1 MLGKYIG
8 GLMPMFKN
16 IAIISKIDDNSV
28 KDSLDTVINYL
39 DSKNIKYFLDD
50 NSSVLLKN
58 KESTNIETI
67 KNKCDIGFIIGGD
80 GTLLRSAQEL
90 AKANIPICGINRG
103 RLGFLV
109 DISPNHIEENLESIL
124 SDNYS
129 VDERISLIG
138 TVIRN
143 GKEISKNISFN
154 DVVIHSKDAVRMIE
168 MDTTLNG
175 EKLYTVNADGLV
187 VSTPT
192 GSTAYSLSCG
202 GPILEPTMEAL
213 VMVPICPHLLSN
225 RPIVI
230 DMNSIIEIKLS
241 DKSHTNAS
249 VTFDGQ
255 INVPIEANDTIRISK
270 GTVTLKL
277 IQPPGI
283 NFLSILREKLGWGYK
298 P

>member
-1 MLGKYIG
+1 
-8 GLMPMFKN
+8 MFKN
-16 IAIISKIDDNSV
+16 IAIISKNDDNSV

-39 DSKNIKYFLDD
+39 DNKKIKYFLDN
-50 NSSVLLKN
+50 NSSILLNN
-58 KESTNIETI
+58 KSSTNIDEM
-67 KNKCDIGFIIGGD
+67 KSKCDIAFIIGGD
-80 GTLLRSAQEL
+80 GTLLRSAQYL
-90 AKANIPICGINRG
+90 STANIPICGINRG

-109 DISPNHIEENLESIL
+109 DISPDRIEENLESIL

-143 GKEISKNISFN
+143 GQEISKNISFN

-168 MDTTLNG
+168 MDTVLDG
-175 EKLYTVNADGLV
+175 KKLYTVNADGLV

-202 GPILEPTMEAL
+202 GPILQPSMEAL
-213 VMVPICPHLLSN
+213 IMVPICPHLLSN

-230 DMNSIIEIKLS
+230 GMNSVIEIKLS

-255 INVPIEANDTIRISK
+255 INVPIEANDLIKITK
-270 GTVTLKL
+270 GEVTLKL

-283 NFLSILREKLGWGYK
+283 NFLSILREKLGWGFK

>member
-1 MLGKYIG
+1 
-8 GLMPMFKN
+8 MFKN
-16 IAIISKIDDNSV
+16 IAIISKNDDNSV
-28 KDSLDTVINYL
+28 KDSLDTVISYL
-39 DSKNIKYFLDD
+39 DSKKIKYFLDN
-50 NSSVLLKN
+50 NSSILLNN
-58 KESTNIETI
+58 KSSTNIDEM
-67 KNKCDIGFIIGGD
+67 KSKCDIAFIIGGD
-80 GTLLRSAQEL
+80 GTLLRSAQYL
-90 AKANIPICGINRG
+90 STANIPICGINRG

-109 DISPNHIEENLESIL
+109 DISPDHIEENLESIL

-143 GKEISKNISFN
+143 GQEISKNISFN

-168 MDTTLNG
+168 MDTVLDG
-175 EKLYTVNADGLV
+175 KKLYTVNADGLV

-202 GPILEPTMEAL
+202 GPILQPSMEAL

-230 DMNSIIEIKLS
+230 GMNSVIEIRLS

-255 INVPIEANDTIRISK
+255 INVPIEANDLIKITK
-270 GTVTLKL
+270 GEVTLKL

-283 NFLSILREKLGWGYK
+283 NFLSILREKLGWGFK

>member
-1 MLGKYIG
+1 MRVISRLDIKGEKLIKGVKFEGLRPIG
-8 GLMPMFKN
+8 CPILKAKEYYNDG
-16 IAIISKIDDNSV
+16 IDEIICIDAVASLYGRNNAV
-28 KDSLDTVINYL
+28 K
-39 DSKNIKYFLDD
+39 
-50 NSSVLLKN
+50 
-58 KESTNIETI
+58 
-67 KNKCDIGFIIGGD
+67 
-80 GTLLRSAQEL
+80 
-90 AKANIPICGINRG
+90 
-103 RLGFLV
+103 LV
-109 DISPNHIEENLESIL
+109 
-124 SDNYS
+124 
-129 VDERISLIG
+129 
-138 TVIRN
+138 
-143 GKEISKNISFN
+143 KEISKNISFN

-175 EKLYTVNADGLV
+175 KKLYTVNADGLV

>member
-1 MLGKYIG
+1 
-8 GLMPMFKN
+8 MPKFKN
-16 IAIISKIDDNSV
+16 IAIISKNDDNSV
-28 KDSLDTVINYL
+28 KDSLDTVISYL
-39 DSKNIKYFLDD
+39 DSKKIKYFLDN
-50 NSSVLLKN
+50 NSSILLNN
-58 KESTNIETI
+58 KSSTNIDEM
-67 KNKCDIGFIIGGD
+67 KSKCDIAFIIGGD
-80 GTLLRSAQEL
+80 GTLLRSAQYL
-90 AKANIPICGINRG
+90 STANIPICGINRG

-109 DISPNHIEENLESIL
+109 DISPDHIEENLESIL

-143 GKEISKNISFN
+143 GQEISKNISFN

-168 MDTTLNG
+168 MDTMLDG
-175 EKLYTVNADGLV
+175 KKLYTVNADGLV

-202 GPILEPTMEAL
+202 GPILQPSMEAL

-230 DMNSIIEIKLS
+230 GMNSVIEIRLS

-255 INVPIEANDTIRISK
+255 INVPIEANDLIKITK
-270 GTVTLKL
+270 GEVTLKL

-283 NFLSILREKLGWGYK
+283 NFLSILREKLGWGFK

>member
-1 MLGKYIG
+1 
-8 GLMPMFKN
+8 MFKN
-16 IAIISKIDDNSV
+16 IAIISKNDDNSV

-39 DSKNIKYFLDD
+39 DNKEIKYFLDN
-50 NSSVLLKN
+50 NSSILLDN
-58 KESTNIETI
+58 KSSTNIDEM
-67 KNKCDIGFIIGGD
+67 KSKCDIAFIIGGD
-80 GTLLRSAQEL
+80 GTLLRSAQYL
-90 AKANIPICGINRG
+90 STANIPICGINRG

-109 DISPNHIEENLESIL
+109 DISPDRIEENLESIL

-143 GKEISKNISFN
+143 GQEISKNISFN

-168 MDTTLNG
+168 MDTVLDG
-175 EKLYTVNADGLV
+175 KKLYTVNADGLV

-202 GPILEPTMEAL
+202 GPILQPSMEAL
-213 VMVPICPHLLSN
+213 IMVPICPHLLSN

-230 DMNSIIEIKLS
+230 GMNSVIEIKLS

-255 INVPIEANDTIRISK
+255 INVPIEANDLIKITK
-270 GTVTLKL
+270 GEVTLKL

-283 NFLSILREKLGWGYK
+283 NFLSILREKLGWGFK

>member
-1 MLGKYIG
+1 MSI
-8 GLMPMFKN
+8 FKK
-16 IAIISKIDDNSV
+16 IAIISKKDDDSV
-28 KDSLDTVINYL
+28 KDSLDTVIKYL
-39 DSKNIKYFLDD
+39 DNKNIQYFLDK
-50 NSSVLLKN
+50 NSSFLLKN
-58 KESTNIETI
+58 DSYSSTEDI
-67 KNKCDIGFIIGGD
+67 KNNCDIAFIIGGD

-90 AKANIPICGINRG
+90 AKADIPICGINRG

-109 DISPNHIEENLESIL
+109 DISPNHIEENLNNIL

-154 DVVIHSKDAVRMIE
+154 DVVVHSKDAVRMIE

-175 EKLYTVNADGLV
+175 ESLYRVNADGLV

-192 GSTAYSLSCG
+192 GSTAYSLSSG
-202 GPILEPTMEAL
+202 GPILEPTMDAL
-213 VMVPICPHLLSN
+213 VIVPICPHLLSN
-225 RPIVI
+225 RPFVI
-230 DMNSIIEIKLS
+230 DMNSTIEIKLS
-241 DKSHTNAS
+241 EKSDTNAS

-255 INVPIEANDTIRISK
+255 INVPIQANDIIKISK
-270 GTVTLKL
+270 GEVMLRL

>member
-1 MLGKYIG
+1 
-8 GLMPMFKN
+8 MFKN
-16 IAIISKIDDNSV
+16 IAIISKNDDNSV

-39 DSKNIKYFLDD
+39 DNKEIKYFLDN
-50 NSSVLLKN
+50 NSSILLNN
-58 KESTNIETI
+58 KSSTNIDEM
-67 KNKCDIGFIIGGD
+67 KSKCDIAFIIGGD
-80 GTLLRSAQEL
+80 GTLLRSAQYL
-90 AKANIPICGINRG
+90 STANIPICGINRG

-109 DISPNHIEENLESIL
+109 DISPDHIEENLESIL

-143 GKEISKNISFN
+143 GQEISKNISFN

-168 MDTTLNG
+168 MDTMLDG
-175 EKLYTVNADGLV
+175 KKLYTVNADGLV

-202 GPILEPTMEAL
+202 GPILQPSMEAL

-230 DMNSIIEIKLS
+230 GMNSVIEIRLS

-255 INVPIEANDTIRISK
+255 INVPIEANDLIKITK
-270 GTVTLKL
+270 GEVTLKL

-283 NFLSILREKLGWGYK
+283 NFLSILREKLGWGFK

>member
-1 MLGKYIG
+1 
-8 GLMPMFKN
+8 MFKN
-16 IAIISKIDDNSV
+16 IAIISKNDDNSV

-39 DSKNIKYFLDD
+39 NNKEIKYFLDN
-50 NSSVLLKN
+50 NSSILLDN
-58 KESTNIETI
+58 KSSTNIDEM
-67 KNKCDIGFIIGGD
+67 KSKCDIAFIIGGD
-80 GTLLRSAQEL
+80 GTLLRSAQYL
-90 AKANIPICGINRG
+90 STANIPICGINRG

-109 DISPNHIEENLESIL
+109 DISPDRIEENLESIL

-143 GKEISKNISFN
+143 GQEISKNISFN

-168 MDTTLNG
+168 MDTVLDG
-175 EKLYTVNADGLV
+175 KKLYTVNADGLV

-202 GPILEPTMEAL
+202 GPILQPSMEAL
-213 VMVPICPHLLSN
+213 IMVPICPHLLSN

-230 DMNSIIEIKLS
+230 GMNSVIEIKLS

-255 INVPIEANDTIRISK
+255 INVPIEANDLIKITK
-270 GTVTLKL
+270 GEVTLKL

-283 NFLSILREKLGWGYK
+283 NFLSILREKLGWGFK

>member
-1 MLGKYIG
+1 
-8 GLMPMFKN
+8 MFKN
-16 IAIISKIDDNSV
+16 IAIISKIDDYSV

-39 DSKNIKYFLDD
+39 DKKNISYFLDN
-50 NSSVLLKN
+50 NSSILLKDKTSSDIN
-58 KESTNIETI
+58 EM
-67 KNKCDIGFIIGGD
+67 KNKCDIAFIIGGD
-80 GTLLRSAQEL
+80 GTLLRSAQEF
-90 AKANIPICGINRG
+90 AIANIPICGINRG

-124 SDNYS
+124 SNNYT

-138 TVIRN
+138 TVLRN

-154 DVVIHSKDAVRMIE
+154 DVVVHSKDAVRMIE

-192 GSTAYSLSCG
+192 GSTAYSLSSG

-230 DMNSIIEIKLS
+230 NMNSTVEIKLS

-270 GTVTLKL
+270 GEVTLKL

>member
-1 MLGKYIG
+1 
-8 GLMPMFKN
+8 MFKN
-16 IAIISKIDDNSV
+16 IAIISKNDDNSV

-39 DSKNIKYFLDD
+39 DNKEIKYFLDN
-50 NSSVLLKN
+50 NSSILLDN
-58 KESTNIETI
+58 KSSTNIDEM
-67 KNKCDIGFIIGGD
+67 KSKCDIAFIIGGD
-80 GTLLRSAQEL
+80 GTLLRSAQYL
-90 AKANIPICGINRG
+90 STANIPICGINRG

-109 DISPNHIEENLESIL
+109 DISPDHIEENLESIL

-143 GKEISKNISFN
+143 GQEISKNISFN

-168 MDTTLNG
+168 MDTMLDG
-175 EKLYTVNADGLV
+175 KKLYTVNADGLV

-202 GPILEPTMEAL
+202 GPILQPSMEAL

-230 DMNSIIEIKLS
+230 GMNSVIEIRLS

-255 INVPIEANDTIRISK
+255 INVPIEANDLIKITK
-270 GTVTLKL
+270 GEVTLKL

-283 NFLSILREKLGWGYK
+283 NFLSILREKLGWGFK

>member
-1 MLGKYIG
+1 
-8 GLMPMFKN
+8 MPMFKK
-16 IAIISKIDDNSV
+16 IAIISKIDDDSV
-28 KDSLDTVINYL
+28 KDSLDTVIKYL
-39 DSKNIKYFLDD
+39 DSKNIQYFLDK
-50 NSSVLLKN
+50 SSSALLKG
-58 KESTNIETI
+58 KVETSIEEI
-67 KNKCDIGFIIGGD
+67 KNNCDIAFIIGGD

-109 DISPNHIEENLESIL
+109 DISPNRIEENLDNIL
-124 SDNYS
+124 SDNYT
-129 VDERISLIG
+129 VDERISLTG
-138 TVIRN
+138 AVIRN
-143 GKEISKNISFN
+143 GKEISSNISFN

-175 EKLYTVNADGLV
+175 KNLYTVNADGLV

-192 GSTAYSLSCG
+192 GSTAYSLSSG

-213 VMVPICPHLLSN
+213 IMVPICPHLLSN

-230 DMNSIIEIKLS
+230 NMHSIIEIKLS
-241 DKSHTNAS
+241 EKSNTNAS
-249 VTFDGQ
+249 VSFDGQ
-255 INVPIEANDTIRISK
+255 TNVPIQANDIIKICK
-270 GTVTLKL
+270 GKITLKL

-283 NFLSILREKLGWGYK
+283 NFFSILREKLGWGYK

>member
-1 MLGKYIG
+1 
-8 GLMPMFKN
+8 MFKN
-16 IAIISKIDDNSV
+16 IAIISKNDDNSV
-28 KDSLDTVINYL
+28 KDSLDTVISYL
-39 DSKNIKYFLDD
+39 DSKKIKYFLDN
-50 NSSVLLKN
+50 NSSILLNN
-58 KESTNIETI
+58 KSSTNIDEM
-67 KNKCDIGFIIGGD
+67 NSKCDIAFIIGGD
-80 GTLLRSAQEL
+80 GTLLRSAQYL
-90 AKANIPICGINRG
+90 STANIPICGINRG

-109 DISPNHIEENLESIL
+109 DISPDHIEENLESIL

-143 GKEISKNISFN
+143 GQEISKNISFN

-168 MDTTLNG
+168 MDTMLDG
-175 EKLYTVNADGLV
+175 KKLYTVNADGLV

-202 GPILEPTMEAL
+202 GPILQPSMEAL

-230 DMNSIIEIKLS
+230 GMNSVIEIRLS

-255 INVPIEANDTIRISK
+255 INVPIEANDLIKITK
-270 GTVTLKL
+270 GEVTLKL

-283 NFLSILREKLGWGYK
+283 NFLSILREKLGWGFK

>member
-1 MLGKYIG
+1 MSIFRK
-8 GLMPMFKN
+8 
-16 IAIISKIDDNSV
+16 IAIISKKDDDSV
-28 KDSLDTVINYL
+28 KDSLDTVIKYL
-39 DSKNIKYFLDD
+39 DSKNIQYFLDK
-50 NSSVLLKN
+50 NSSILLKN
-58 KESTNIETI
+58 DSYSSIEEI
-67 KNKCDIGFIIGGD
+67 KSNCDIAFIIGGD

-109 DISPNHIEENLESIL
+109 DISPNHIEKNLSNIL

-154 DVVIHSKDAVRMIE
+154 DVVVHSKDAVRMIE

-175 EKLYTVNADGLV
+175 ENLYRVNADGLV

-192 GSTAYSLSCG
+192 GSTAYSLSSG
-202 GPILEPTMEAL
+202 GPILEPTMDAL
-213 VMVPICPHLLSN
+213 VIVPICPHLLSN
-225 RPIVI
+225 RPFVI
-230 DMNSIIEIKLS
+230 DMNSTIEIKLS
-241 DKSHTNAS
+241 EKSNTNAS

-255 INVPIEANDTIRISK
+255 INVPIQTNDIIRISK
-270 GTVTLKL
+270 GEVILKL

>member
-1 MLGKYIG
+1 
-8 GLMPMFKN
+8 MFKN
-16 IAIISKIDDNSV
+16 IAIISKIDDYSV

-39 DSKNIKYFLDD
+39 DKKNISYFLDN
-50 NSSVLLKN
+50 NSSILLKN
-58 KESTNIETI
+58 KTSSDINEI
-67 KNKCDIGFIIGGD
+67 KNKCDIAFIIGGD
-80 GTLLRSAQEL
+80 GTLLRSAQEF
-90 AKANIPICGINRG
+90 AIANIPICGINRG

-124 SDNYS
+124 SNNYT

-138 TVIRN
+138 TVLRN

-154 DVVIHSKDAVRMIE
+154 DVVVHSKDAVRMIE

-192 GSTAYSLSCG
+192 GSTAYSLSSG

-230 DMNSIIEIKLS
+230 NMNSTVEIKLS

-270 GTVTLKL
+270 GEVTLKL

>member
-1 MLGKYIG
+1 MSIFRK
-8 GLMPMFKN
+8 
-16 IAIISKIDDNSV
+16 IAIISKKDDDSV
-28 KDSLDTVINYL
+28 KDSLDTVIKYL
-39 DSKNIKYFLDD
+39 DSKNIQYFLDK
-50 NSSVLLKN
+50 NSSILLKN
-58 KESTNIETI
+58 DSYSSIEEI
-67 KNKCDIGFIIGGD
+67 KNNCDIAFIIGGD

-109 DISPNHIEENLESIL
+109 DISPNHIEENLNNIL

-129 VDERISLIG
+129 VDERISLTG
-138 TVIRN
+138 AVIRN

-154 DVVIHSKDAVRMIE
+154 DVVVHSKDAVRMIE

-175 EKLYTVNADGLV
+175 ESLYRVNADGLV

-192 GSTAYSLSCG
+192 GSTAYSLSSG
-202 GPILEPTMEAL
+202 GPILEPTMDAL
-213 VMVPICPHLLSN
+213 VIVPICPHLLSN
-225 RPIVI
+225 RPFVI
-230 DMNSIIEIKLS
+230 DMNSTIEIKLS
-241 DKSHTNAS
+241 EKSDTNAS

-255 INVPIEANDTIRISK
+255 INVPIQANDIIKISK
-270 GTVTLKL
+270 GEVMLRL

>member
-1 MLGKYIG
+1 
-8 GLMPMFKN
+8 MFKN
-16 IAIISKIDDNSV
+16 IAIISKNDDNSV

-39 DSKNIKYFLDD
+39 DSKKIKYFLDN
-50 NSSVLLKN
+50 NSSILLNN
-58 KESTNIETI
+58 KSSTNIDEM
-67 KNKCDIGFIIGGD
+67 KSKCDIAFIIGGD
-80 GTLLRSAQEL
+80 GTLLRSAQYL
-90 AKANIPICGINRG
+90 STANIPICGINRG

-109 DISPNHIEENLESIL
+109 DISPDHIEENLESIL

-143 GKEISKNISFN
+143 GQEISKNISFN

-168 MDTTLNG
+168 MDTMLDG
-175 EKLYTVNADGLV
+175 KKLYTVNADGLV

-202 GPILEPTMEAL
+202 GPILQPSMEAL

-230 DMNSIIEIKLS
+230 GMNSVIEIRLS

-255 INVPIEANDTIRISK
+255 INVPIEANDLIKITK
-270 GTVTLKL
+270 GEVTLKL

-283 NFLSILREKLGWGYK
+283 NFLSILREKLGWGFK

>member
-1 MLGKYIG
+1 M
-8 GLMPMFKN
+8 
-16 IAIISKIDDNSV
+16 
-28 KDSLDTVINYL
+28 
-39 DSKNIKYFLDD
+39 
-50 NSSVLLKN
+50 
-58 KESTNIETI
+58 
-67 KNKCDIGFIIGGD
+67 
-80 GTLLRSAQEL
+80 
-90 AKANIPICGINRG
+90 
-103 RLGFLV
+103 
-109 DISPNHIEENLESIL
+109 
-124 SDNYS
+124 
-129 VDERISLIG
+129 
-138 TVIRN
+138 RN

-154 DVVIHSKDAVRMIE
+154 DVVVHSKDAVRMIE

-192 GSTAYSLSCG
+192 GSTAYSLSSG

-213 VMVPICPHLLSN
+213 VMVPICPQLLSN

-230 DMNSIIEIKLS
+230 NMNSTVEIKLS

-255 INVPIEANDTIRISK
+255 INVPIEANDTIRISR
-270 GTVTLKL
+270 GEVTLKL

>member
-1 MLGKYIG
+1 MSIFRK
-8 GLMPMFKN
+8 
-16 IAIISKIDDNSV
+16 IAIISKKDDDSV
-28 KDSLDTVINYL
+28 KDSLDTVIKYL
-39 DSKNIKYFLDD
+39 DNKNIQYFLDK
-50 NSSVLLKN
+50 NSSILLKN
-58 KESTNIETI
+58 DSYSSTEDI
-67 KNKCDIGFIIGGD
+67 KNNCDIAFIIGGD

-90 AKANIPICGINRG
+90 AKADIPICGINRG

-109 DISPNHIEENLESIL
+109 DISPNHIEENLNNIL

-154 DVVIHSKDAVRMIE
+154 DVVVHSKDAVRMIE

-175 EKLYTVNADGLV
+175 ESLYRVNADGLV

-192 GSTAYSLSCG
+192 GSTAYSLSSG
-202 GPILEPTMEAL
+202 GPILEPTMDAL
-213 VMVPICPHLLSN
+213 VIVPICPHLLSN
-225 RPIVI
+225 RPFVI
-230 DMNSIIEIKLS
+230 DMNSTIEIKLS
-241 DKSHTNAS
+241 EKSDTNAS

-255 INVPIEANDTIRISK
+255 INVPIQANDIIKISK
-270 GTVTLKL
+270 GEVMLRL

>member
-1 MLGKYIG
+1 
-8 GLMPMFKN
+8 MFKN
-16 IAIISKIDDNSV
+16 IAIISKIDDYSV

-39 DSKNIKYFLDD
+39 DKKNISYFLDN
-50 NSSVLLKN
+50 NSSILLKDKTSSDIN
-58 KESTNIETI
+58 EM
-67 KNKCDIGFIIGGD
+67 KNKCDIAFIIGGD

-90 AKANIPICGINRG
+90 AIANIPICGINRG

-124 SDNYS
+124 SNNYT

-138 TVIRN
+138 TVLRN

-154 DVVIHSKDAVRMIE
+154 DVVVHSKDAVRMIE

-187 VSTPT
+187 VSTRT
-192 GSTAYSLSCG
+192 GSTAYSLSSG

-230 DMNSIIEIKLS
+230 NMNSTVEIKLS

-270 GTVTLKL
+270 GEVTLKL

>member
-1 MLGKYIG
+1 
-8 GLMPMFKN
+8 MFKN
-16 IAIISKIDDNSV
+16 IAIISKNDDNSV
-28 KDSLDTVINYL
+28 KDSLDTVISYL
-39 DSKNIKYFLDD
+39 DSKKIKYFLDN
-50 NSSVLLKN
+50 NSSILLNN
-58 KESTNIETI
+58 KSSTNIDEM
-67 KNKCDIGFIIGGD
+67 KSKCDIAFIIGGD
-80 GTLLRSAQEL
+80 GTLLRSAQYL
-90 AKANIPICGINRG
+90 STANIPICGINRG

-109 DISPNHIEENLESIL
+109 DISPDRIEENLESIL

-143 GKEISKNISFN
+143 GQEISKNISFN

-168 MDTTLNG
+168 MDTVLDG
-175 EKLYTVNADGLV
+175 KKLYTVNADGLV

-202 GPILEPTMEAL
+202 GPILQPSMEAL
-213 VMVPICPHLLSN
+213 IMVPICPHLLSN

-230 DMNSIIEIKLS
+230 GMNSVIEIKLS

-255 INVPIEANDTIRISK
+255 INVPIEANDLIKITK
-270 GTVTLKL
+270 GEVTLKL

-283 NFLSILREKLGWGYK
+283 NFLSILREKQGWGFK

>member
-1 MLGKYIG
+1 
-8 GLMPMFKN
+8 MFKN
-16 IAIISKIDDNSV
+16 IAIISKNDDNSV

-39 DSKNIKYFLDD
+39 DSKKINYFLDN
-50 NSSVLLKN
+50 NSSILLNN
-58 KESTNIETI
+58 KYSSIDVEEMKS
-67 KNKCDIGFIIGGD
+67 KCDIAFIIGGD
-80 GTLLRSAQEL
+80 GTLLRSAQYL
-90 AKANIPICGINRG
+90 SKANIPICGINRG

-109 DISPNHIEENLESIL
+109 DISPDHIEENLESIL

-129 VDERISLIG
+129 VDERISLVG

-168 MDTTLNG
+168 MDTVLDG
-175 EKLYTVNADGLV
+175 KKLYTVNADGLV

-202 GPILEPTMEAL
+202 GPILQPSMEAL

-230 DMNSIIEIKLS
+230 GMNSIIEIKLS
-241 DKSHTNAS
+241 DKSQTNAS

-255 INVPIEANDTIRISK
+255 INVPIEANDTIKITK
-270 GTVTLKL
+270 GQVTLKL

-283 NFLSILREKLGWGYK
+283 NFLSILREKLGWGFK

>member
-1 MLGKYIG
+1 
-8 GLMPMFKN
+8 MFKN
-16 IAIISKIDDNSV
+16 IAIISKNDDNSV
-28 KDSLDTVINYL
+28 KDSLDTVISYL
-39 DSKNIKYFLDD
+39 DSKKIKYFLDN
-50 NSSVLLKN
+50 NSSILLNN
-58 KESTNIETI
+58 KSSTNIDEM
-67 KNKCDIGFIIGGD
+67 KSKCDIAFIIGGD
-80 GTLLRSAQEL
+80 GTLLRSAQYL
-90 AKANIPICGINRG
+90 STANIPICGINRG

-109 DISPNHIEENLESIL
+109 DISPDHIEENLESIL

-143 GKEISKNISFN
+143 GQEISKNISFN

-168 MDTTLNG
+168 MDTVLDG
-175 EKLYTVNADGLV
+175 KKLYTVNADGLV

-202 GPILEPTMEAL
+202 GPILQPSMEAL
-213 VMVPICPHLLSN
+213 IMVPICPHLLSN

-230 DMNSIIEIKLS
+230 GMNSVIEIKLS

-255 INVPIEANDTIRISK
+255 INVPIEANDLIKITK
-270 GTVTLKL
+270 GEVTLKL

-283 NFLSILREKLGWGYK
+283 NFLSILREKLGWGFK